1 MSKQKNVARM
11 AVVLTVCGALL
22 LIVAVG
28 SLVLRCRTLEFRLNE
43 MYLESLTAHTVEAG
57 DGAGYLIHYAETA
70 MKNANLLL
78 QEAIAKREQ
87 LEERL
92 EEEKRRLQ
100 EDISD
105 SLNVREI
112 RERENAVEIFRMY
125 VRQQILVVM
134 QREKEVE
141 VAREHLNEAMK
152 ERKTF
157 EKLREHAFEKFRL
170 EENLREQKE
179 VDELVSYRYGTD
191 SD

>member
-1 MSKQKNVARM
+1 MGRFIFSLQNILNIKEKLEEQAKNEY
-11 AVVLTVCGALL
+11 
-22 LIVAVG
+22 
-28 SLVLRCRTLEFRLNE
+28 SQ
-43 MYLESLTAHTVEAG
+43 
-57 DGAGYLIHYAETA
+57 
-70 MKNANLLL
+70 ANLLL

-92 EEEKRRLQ
+92 EEEKSRLQ

-179 VDELVSYRYGTD
+179 VDELVSYRYGLD

>member
-1 MSKQKNVARM
+1 MGRFIFSLQNILNIKEKLEEQAKNEY
-11 AVVLTVCGALL
+11 
-22 LIVAVG
+22 
-28 SLVLRCRTLEFRLNE
+28 SQ
-43 MYLESLTAHTVEAG
+43 
-57 DGAGYLIHYAETA
+57 
-70 MKNANLLL
+70 ANLLL

>member
-1 MSKQKNVARM
+1 MGRFIFSLQNILNIKEKLEEQAKNEY
-11 AVVLTVCGALL
+11 
-22 LIVAVG
+22 
-28 SLVLRCRTLEFRLNE
+28 SQ
-43 MYLESLTAHTVEAG
+43 
-57 DGAGYLIHYAETA
+57 
-70 MKNANLLL
+70 ANLLL
-78 QEAIAKREQ
+78 QEAIAKREL
-87 LEERL
+87 LEARL
-92 EEEKRRLQ
+92 AEENSRLQ
-100 EDISD
+100 ADISD
-105 SLNVREI
+105 SLNVSEI
-112 RERENAVEIFRMY
+112 REREEAVEIFRMY

-179 VDELVSYRYGTD
+179 VDELVSYRYGLD

>member
-1 MSKQKNVARM
+1 
-11 AVVLTVCGALL
+11 
-22 LIVAVG
+22 
-28 SLVLRCRTLEFRLNE
+28 
-43 MYLESLTAHTVEAG
+43 
-57 DGAGYLIHYAETA
+57 
-70 MKNANLLL
+70 
-78 QEAIAKREQ
+78 
-87 LEERL
+87 
-92 EEEKRRLQ
+92 
-100 EDISD
+100 
-105 SLNVREI
+105 
-112 RERENAVEIFRMY
+112 MY

>member
-1 MSKQKNVARM
+1 MGRFIFSLQNILNIKEKLEEQAKNEY
-11 AVVLTVCGALL
+11 
-22 LIVAVG
+22 
-28 SLVLRCRTLEFRLNE
+28 SQ
-43 MYLESLTAHTVEAG
+43 
-57 DGAGYLIHYAETA
+57 
-70 MKNANLLL
+70 ANLLL
-78 QEAIAKREQ
+78 QEASAKREQ

>member
-1 MSKQKNVARM
+1 MGRFIFSLQNILNIKEKLEEQAKNEY
-11 AVVLTVCGALL
+11 
-22 LIVAVG
+22 
-28 SLVLRCRTLEFRLNE
+28 SQ
-43 MYLESLTAHTVEAG
+43 
-57 DGAGYLIHYAETA
+57 
-70 MKNANLLL
+70 ANLLL

-92 EEEKRRLQ
+92 EEEKRHLQ

-152 ERKTF
+152 ERKTI

>member
-1 MSKQKNVARM
+1 MGRFIFSLQNILNIKEKLEEQAKNEY
-11 AVVLTVCGALL
+11 
-22 LIVAVG
+22 
-28 SLVLRCRTLEFRLNE
+28 SQ
-43 MYLESLTAHTVEAG
+43 
-57 DGAGYLIHYAETA
+57 
-70 MKNANLLL
+70 ANLLL
-78 QEAIAKREQ
+78 QEVIAKREQ

-92 EEEKRRLQ
+92 EEEKRHLQ

-112 RERENAVEIFRMY
+112 RERANAVEIFRMY